1 MANVVI
7 KSYQNGLKIFLDEN
21 ASFDD
26 ILKEINDKFEESKK
40 FFKNSKIAVS
50 FEGRS
55 LSKEEEIALVS
66 AMENSGELN
75 IVYIIGKDVETNE
88 YFQKALEHAIQGED
102 NAASFG
108 KLYCNSLRKGEHL
121 EAESGVIILGDVE
134 PGASICANGSI
145 IILGG
150 LYGSAVCTVKE
161 NEDKFFIAAMD
172 VSCERLKIGSKKY
185 FSLEKSK
192 WLIKPKMQGKI
203 AYINN
208 NEILL
213 ENISSDTLK
222 KICGN
227 FLIK

>member
-1 MANVVI
+1 MSNVII
-7 KSYQNGLKIFLDEN
+7 KSYQNGLKIFLDEE
-21 ASFDD
+21 ASFSD
-26 ILKEINDKFEESKK
+26 ILKEITDKFVESKK

-66 AMENSGELN
+66 AMEKGGELN
-75 IVYIIGKDVETNE
+75 IVYIIGKDIETNE
-88 YFQKALEHAIQGED
+88 YYQKALEHAIQGED

-108 KLYCNSLRKGEHL
+108 KLYCNSLKKGEHL
-121 EAESGVIILGDVE
+121 ETESGVVILGDVE
-134 PGASICANGSI
+134 PGASIYANGSI
-145 IILGG
+145 VILGG
-150 LYGSAVCTVKE
+150 LYGTAVCTVSN
-161 NEDKFFIAAMD
+161 NEDRYFIAAMD

-203 AYINN
+203 AYIKD
-208 NEILL
+208 NEVLL
-213 ENISSDTLK
+213 DNISSDTLK